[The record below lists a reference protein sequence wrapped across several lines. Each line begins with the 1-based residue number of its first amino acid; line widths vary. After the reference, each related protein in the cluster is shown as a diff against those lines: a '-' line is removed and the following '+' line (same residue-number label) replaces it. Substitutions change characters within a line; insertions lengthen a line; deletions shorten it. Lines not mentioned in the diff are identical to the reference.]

1 MVIGV
6 LVLELFFPHA
16 RSLKDKRSVLRGFKD
31 RVRSRYHAA
40 VAEVGHQDKWQRAEV
55 GVATL
60 NSQPKIVEELLSR
73 ILSDARNL
81 EGTEVAGQEM
91 IYFQA

>member
-1 MVIGV
+1 MVVGV

-31 RVRSRYHAA
+31 RVRCRYHAA
-40 VAEVGHQDKWQRAEV
+40 VAEIDHQDKWQRALV

-60 NSQPKIVEELLSR
+60 NSQPKVVEDLLAR
-73 ILSDARNL
+73 VLSDARSL
-81 EGTEVAGQEM
+81 EGAEVAGQE
-91 IYFQA
+91 IRYF